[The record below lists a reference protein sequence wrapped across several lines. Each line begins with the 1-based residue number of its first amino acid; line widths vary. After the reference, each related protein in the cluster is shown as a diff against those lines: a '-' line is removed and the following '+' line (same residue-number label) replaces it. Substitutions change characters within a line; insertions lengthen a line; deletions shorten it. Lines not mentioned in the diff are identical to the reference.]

1 MCKIY
6 TVCVKNIHSEFQD
19 KIGYNSHE
27 MSILLEF
34 LDKFNHPIK
43 IFEFKLKDLFYKNNS
58 LDFYYKLA

>member
-27 MSILLEF
+27 TSILLEF
-34 LDKFNHPIK
+34 LKEFNLPIK
-43 IFEFKLKDLFYKNNS
+43 IFEFKLKNLFYESNS
-58 LDFYYKLA
+58 LDFYHKLA